1 MSAPVFHRRPDPG
14 YVRLGDA
21 LVKSAGVLPDPTP
34 QFRAN
39 LRARLVAT
47 AERDGIGATAPRP
60 YRRAPLVSR
69 IRARGAILAGLAA
82 GTLFVSGMSAASGS
96 ALPGN
101 PLYPVK
107 RSTESARLTLA
118 SSDVERGQL
127 YLDFARTRLTEAQ
140 SLGGRG
146 PGLSSML
153 DEMDSETRAG
163 AKLLT
168 QAAQDRHDRIG
179 LDVID
184 AFLARQRAGLGRL
197 GDSVR
202 VRRSLTLLDEI
213 AQRSRQ
219 LRAELAGGAGPG
231 GAPNNRPGTNTGP
244 VPHPQATGGG
254 STGNPSPG
262 PSSSDPSTSPSGLL
276 STLNGILGGG
286 H

>member
-1 MSAPVFHRRPDPG
+1 VSAPVFHRRGDPG
-14 YVRLGDA
+14 YVRLSDA
-21 LVKSAGVLPDPTP
+21 LVKAAGVLPDPTP
-34 QFRAN
+34 QFRAD

-47 AERDGIGATAPRP
+47 AEQDGIGATAPQP
-60 YRRAPLVSR
+60 SRRAPLFSR
-69 IRARGAILAGLAA
+69 TRARGAILVGLAA
-82 GTLFVSGMSAASGS
+82 GTLFVSGMSAASGN
-96 ALPGN
+96 ALPGD

-140 SLGGRG
+140 SLGGHR
-146 PGLSSML
+146 PGLSGTL

-163 AKLLT
+163 VKLLT
-168 QAAQDRHDRIG
+168 QTAQERHDRIG

-184 AFLARQRAGLGRL
+184 AFLARQRAGLDRL

-202 VRRSLTLLDEI
+202 LRQSLALLDEI

-219 LRAELAGGAGPG
+219 VRAELAGGAGPG
-231 GAPNNRPGTNTGP
+231 GAPNNRPGTDTGP
-244 VPHPQATGGG
+244 GPHPQATGGG

-262 PSSSDPSTSPSGLL
+262 PSSPAPSTSPSGLL
-276 STLNGILGGG
+276 STLNGVLGGG